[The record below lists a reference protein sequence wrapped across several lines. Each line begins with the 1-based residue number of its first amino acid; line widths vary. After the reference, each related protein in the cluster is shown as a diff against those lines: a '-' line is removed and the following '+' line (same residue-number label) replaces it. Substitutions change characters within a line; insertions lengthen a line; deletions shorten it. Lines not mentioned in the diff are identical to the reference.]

1 MSQPAK
7 SEISLCLFAKAPR
20 PGEAKTRLAPALG
33 TVGASQ
39 LAKAMLLDSL
49 ELWHRLDDSGEA
61 KPELLVFESG
71 EMDAELES
79 CLARHERFPQA
90 QGDLGTRVEGALRR
104 ALERS
109 EVAVVVGSDVPG
121 MGGDDLRETRRLLE
135 SHDAVLGPTTD
146 GGFSLLA
153 LRSCPDGLLANLP
166 WSCESTLGHTRRRL
180 EGAGMSVALLAER
193 FDIDDPGDLPALTKY
208 LQEHHR
214 CMPRTREFLK
224 SSDNLSISVII
235 PVLNEQTCLP
245 DVLRLLQ
252 QHAGIIEIIVV
263 DGGSSDDTVAIAE
276 ASGRVRLLHS
286 PPGRA
291 VQMNL
296 GAQAATG
303 GVLLFLHADVEL
315 PQDACQQIHQ
325 SLASQ
330 EELAGAFRLH
340 TRYDKRGRFRPWIRP
355 FLKLADMRSYY
366 SDLPYGDQALFV
378 RAEVF
383 RLLGG
388 FPLLPLFEDLA
399 LSSTLRRLRPLVIA
413 KGPVQVSGRRFQ
425 ERPFYYLALMNSFP
439 LLYRLGVSPEWL
451 ARFYRHSR

>member
-1 MSQPAK
+1 MTSTTAK
-7 SEISLCLFAKAPR
+7 SQLSLCLFAKAPR
-20 PGEAKTRLAPALG
+20 PGEAKTRLVPALG
-33 TVGASQ
+33 TKGASQ

-49 ELWHRLDDSGEA
+49 ELWRRSGE
-61 KPELLVFESG
+61 ELLVFESG

-79 CLARHERFPQA
+79 CIARHERFPQA
-90 QGDLGTRVEGALRR
+90 QGDLGMRMECALRQ

-121 MGGDDLRETRRLLE
+121 LGEDDLRETRRLLE
-135 SHDAVLGPTTD
+135 NNDAVLGPTTD

-153 LRSCPDGLLANLP
+153 LRSCPDGLLADLP

-180 EGAGMSVALLAER
+180 EEAGMSVALLRER
-193 FDIDDPGDLPALTKY
+193 FDVDDPSDLPALTNY
-208 LQEHHR
+208 LQEHHF
-214 CMPRTREFLK
+214 CMPRSRAFLK
-224 SSDNLSISVII
+224 SNDNLSISVII

-245 DVLRLLQ
+245 EVLRLLQ
-252 QHAGIIEIIVV
+252 QHAGIIEVIVV
-263 DGGSSDDTVAIAE
+263 DGGSRDDTVAIAE
-276 ASGRVRLLHS
+276 ASDKVKLFHS
-286 PPGRA
+286 SPGRA
-291 VQMNL
+291 HQMNL

-315 PQDACQQIHQ
+315 PPDACQQIHQ
-325 SLASQ
+325 SLSSQ
-330 EELAGAFRLH
+330 EELAGAFRLR

-355 FLKLADMRSYY
+355 FLKLADIRSHY

-425 ERPFYYLALMNSFP
+425 ERPFYYLALMNTFP
-439 LLYRLGVSPEWL
+439 LLYRLGVSPEWM